1 MNKRALLLPLLVA
14 LLVAAV
20 AGLAARSPLQ
30 DDPQGLRV
38 PVSGDLAP
46 AVRIVNGEL
55 RALWDNA
62 GVEPTGRADEL
73 TVLRRLSLALHGTI
87 PSLEE
92 IRRFESDS
100 RPDRLEHWTIA
111 MLEDQRFAD
120 YFAQRLSRSL
130 VGVDEGQFIIFR
142 RDRFNEWLSGQLADH
157 RPYDEIVTEMI
168 TGTGVWTGDAEVNF
182 LTGAYANDEFDEDK
196 LAGRTVRAFLGQ
208 RIDCAQCH
216 DHPFAHWKQH
226 EFEGLA
232 SHYGQVRV
240 SLVGVEDDAQ
250 VLFTLPPEAAEELSS
265 NELSESTRE
274 RFSGDDSL
282 RTGPTVE
289 TLVENESWLILDA
302 QDEEG
307 EIEPHFVC
315 RRTEEG
321 IEVARAAGEHVI
333 DDQITGEKRIAPP
346 TVPFGADWV
355 PSQGTRR
362 EKLAAWVTH
371 PENRRFERAIA
382 NRVWALMFG
391 KPFYWRA
398 PVDDLPDPDDEQTA
412 AELAVLDVLG
422 ADFRAHDCDLRR
434 LVQVIAASDAFRME
448 STHPVQIALEESA
461 GLSDEEYREISQTVE
476 LVEERWA
483 VFPLVRLRPEQVIGS
498 MLQANHVTTIDRNS
512 HLFVRAQR
520 FFREQDF
527 INVFGDPGEGELEDR
542 TGTIPQ
548 ALLRMNGEFSQSLTE
563 ENPIGAVGR
572 IAAMASTPEKRLE
585 VSYLVCLT
593 RRPTPEEMTHF
604 LPQLENDGGD
614 EADGVM
620 QDLFWALFNS
630 PEFSWNH

>member
-1 MNKRALLLPLLVA
+1 MHQRTLLLPILVA
-14 LLVAAV
+14 LLIATV

-30 DDPQGLRV
+30 DEPQGLKI
-38 PVSGDLAP
+38 PVAGDLAP
-46 AVRIVNGEL
+46 VVQEVN
-55 RALWDNA
+55 RAQSVLWSDA
-62 GVEPTGRADEL
+62 GVAPAGRADDL

-92 IRRFESDS
+92 IRRFEADD

-111 MLEDQRFAD
+111 MLEDPRFAD
-120 YFAQRLSRSL
+120 YFAQRLSRPF
-130 VGVDEGQFIIFR
+130 VGVDEGQFVIFR
-142 RDRFNEWLSGQLADH
+142 RDRFNEWLSGQLENH

-182 LTGAYANDEFDEDK
+182 LTGAFANDEFDEDK

-216 DHPFAHWKQH
+216 DHPFTHWKQS

-232 SHYGQVRV
+232 SHFGQVRV
-240 SLVGVEDDAQ
+240 SLVGIEDDAQ
-250 VLFTLPPEAAEELSS
+250 VLFTLPAETAEELSAGQ
-265 NELSESTRE
+265 LSQQTRKN
-274 RFSGDDSL
+274 FKNDDRL
-282 RTGPTVE
+282 RANPTVE
-289 TLVENESWLILDA
+289 TLTEGESWLISDA
-302 QDEEG
+302 PNDDG
-307 EIEPHFVC
+307 EIEPRFIC
-315 RRTEEG
+315 RRKADG
-321 IEVARAAGEHVI
+321 IEVARAAGEHLI
-333 DDQITGEKRIAPP
+333 DDQVTGEKRIAPP
-346 TVPFGADWV
+346 RVPFGEEWV
-355 PSQGTRR
+355 PETGTRR

-391 KPFYWRA
+391 KPYYPFA
-398 PVDDLPDPDDEQTA
+398 PVDDLPDPDDEQADVHT
-412 AELAVLDVLG
+412 AVLDVLG
-422 ADFRAHDCDLRR
+422 ADFRAHGCDLRR

-448 STHPVQIALEESA
+448 SIHPVQLKLEESGELA
-461 GLSDEEYREISQTVE
+461 EEEYRDLSRTVE
-476 LVEERWA
+476 LIEERWA

-520 FFREQDF
+520 FFQEQNF
-527 INVFGDPGEGELEDR
+527 INVFGDPGEEELEDR

-548 ALLRMNGEFSQSLTE
+548 ALLRMNGEFSQSLTDP
-563 ENPIGAVGR
+563 NPFRAVGR
-572 IAAMASTPEKRLE
+572 ISGMAPTPEKKLE

-593 RRPTPEEMTHF
+593 RRPTPEEINYF
-604 LPQLENDGGD
+604 LPQFENSDQP
-614 EADGVM
+614 DGVM
-620 QDLFWALFNS
+620 QDLFWTLFNS